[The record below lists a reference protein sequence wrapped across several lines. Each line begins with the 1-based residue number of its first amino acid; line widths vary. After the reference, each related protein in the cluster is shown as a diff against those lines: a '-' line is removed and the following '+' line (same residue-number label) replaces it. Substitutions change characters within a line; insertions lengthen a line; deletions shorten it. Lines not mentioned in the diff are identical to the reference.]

1 MLSQQLV
8 CLLMALLV
16 KCASLMPVHMTSFV
30 FASFHAS
37 CYNGVDYVL
46 LRAGPSVMCTQEAA
60 AEAAANEA
68 SNSTM
73 ASPPPDQQQPAAGQP
88 DVVAAAQDSTCPND
102 VLQVLVWF
110 HHIKSTEKRKHL
122 VAWARELN
130 CTGFSK
136 PGFPGIVLL
145 EGLAPDVRE
154 YLARVRALQW
164 QAMQIRAERLVTC
177 AACSQAAANAGQH
190 DPQKQQKQQQVVDAS
205 AQRALGQLQFM
216 ELPENGMSQLGQA
229 CKAAGMEDLF
239 FAALKLSK

>member
-1 MLSQQLV
+1 
-8 CLLMALLV
+8 MALLV